1 MKKGDKRGLSG
12 VVTTLIIILLSLV
25 AVVTIWVVIRNI
37 VESGSEQIQLGQ
49 YTVDLDLQKAVSI
62 PAGTQVTL
70 TRKPGQ
76 GAMNG
81 LKFIVSDGVNSYI
94 YDQKDITLNEL
105 ETKTF
110 TINHTGP
117 IKSVSVAPLIKTG
130 TTDTAQNVVDDMKF
144 SSYEAAKGMNGLVSW
159 WRLEGNAND
168 EMGLNNGTLS
178 NPAPILVNGKYGKA
192 YNFTGMGENI
202 TISDNASL
210 RLQNQNMTMIAWINF
225 DDLTLSQ
232 SYFAV
237 PIIYKGGGGSDS
249 GNPLML
255 SGYALYIKDTIGDG
269 ISAKSHAY
277 TNAFSSTPNR
287 TMQRNSWNHL
297 AVSTNLTSLPGTLT
311 WISYINGYYDRR
323 TNKIGMG
330 PMDSTGIDLSIG
342 LDDYPN
348 PMFGIIDEVMI
359 FNRTLSADEIKA
371 LYSLDLSDK

>member
-62 PAGTQVTL
+62 PAGTQVTV

-76 GAMNG
+76 GAMSG

-168 EMGLNNGTLS
+168 EMGLNNGAFSVLYPS
-178 NPAPILVNGKYGKA
+178 PPLVNGNFGKA
-192 YNFTGMGENI
+192 YRFSIVAEHMI
-202 TISDNASL
+202 RIPDSSSL
-210 RLQNQNMTMIAWINF
+210 RLENSNMTIITWVNKTSSPPSI
-225 DDLTLSQ
+225 D
-232 SYFAV
+232 
-237 PIIYKGGGGSDS
+237 PIISKGDVRNHAEPGFFVGTTYANSS
-249 GNPLML
+249 RFFL
-255 SGYALYIKDTIGDG
+255 SFGTPSFNVQSTYNLSSKKWAQL
-269 ISAKSHAY
+269 
-277 TNAFSSTPNR
+277 AFSQTVNAPSRTLIFYHNGAIVYQSSSGSVTTTNSTGYDLLIGADNDVDKVDYGSSPY
-287 TMQRNSWNHL
+287 Q
-297 AVSTNLTSLPGTLT
+297 TLT
-311 WISYINGYYDRR
+311 
-323 TNKIGMG
+323 
-330 PMDSTGIDLSIG
+330 
-342 LDDYPN
+342 
-348 PMFGIIDEVMI
+348 GIIDEVMI

-371 LYSLDLSDK
+371 LYNLDLNDK

>member
-62 PAGTQVTL
+62 PAGTQVTV

-76 GAMNG
+76 GAMSG

-159 WRLEGNAND
+159 WRFEENAND
-168 EMGLNNGTLS
+168 EMGLNNGILS
-178 NPAPILVNGKYGKA
+178 DPAPQLVDGKYGKA
-192 YNFTGMGENI
+192 YKFTSS
-202 TISDNASL
+202 SD
-210 RLQNQNMTMIAWINF
+210 
-225 DDLTLSQ
+225 
-232 SYFAV
+232 Y
-237 PIIYKGGGGSDS
+237 
-249 GNPLML
+249 
-255 SGYALYIKDTIGDG
+255 
-269 ISAKSHAY
+269 
-277 TNAFSSTPNR
+277 
-287 TMQRNSWNHL
+287 
-297 AVSTNLTSLPGTLT
+297 
-311 WISYINGYYDRR
+311 
-323 TNKIGMG
+323 
-330 PMDSTGIDLSIG
+330 LSI
-342 LDDYPN
+342 
-348 PMFGIIDEVMI
+348 ID
-359 FNRTLSADEIKA
+359 S
-371 LYSLDLSDK
+371 